1 MRYEF
6 HFPDIGEGLA
16 EGKIIELKA
25 APGDRLSQGDP
36 IAVVETDKVV
46 TEIPSPK
53 DGVLLELSIRE
64 GQVVKVGE
72 VMAVIE
78 IQPDTER
85 AALAGAPP
93 DRPTD
98 GSVSVVGRVEADRES
113 FLPPSAEGR
122 KGQPGDG
129 RPPAREAAGG
139 RVLASP
145 VARKL
150 ASATGVDLAELRG
163 SGPAGRVLVRDVT
176 EAASR
181 ASPRGSPP
189 EPVPPD
195 SPAATRSEGPQSL
208 TTHRRAIAANME
220 KSQAI
225 PSALIQDF
233 VEVDSLVNVRAEL
246 NADERPRVSYLAFII
261 RAASV
266 ALAEHPLFN
275 ATFDPKAMTYEVQ
288 GGYHI
293 GVAVDVGEGLVVPV
307 VKDAGKLTVLA
318 IQKEID
324 RLAGKARSRTLAVS
338 DLRGGTFTITNYG
351 AFAGTYG
358 RPLILPP
365 QVGILGTGRIHQEP
379 VVREGTVV
387 PSWVLPLSL
396 VFDHRLIDGVY
407 ASRFLLRFMGLISK
421 PLTLLAG

>member
-25 APGDRLSQGDP
+25 SPGDRLSQGDP

-46 TEIPSPK
+46 TDIPSPR
-53 DGVLLELSIRE
+53 DGILLEVSIRE

-72 VMAVIE
+72 VIAVIE
-78 IQPDTER
+78 VEAEAAQQNGSTE
-85 AALAGAPP
+85 AAAPGGPSPAG
-93 DRPTD
+93 
-98 GSVSVVGRVEADRES
+98 SISVVGKMDTGRES
-113 FLPPSAEGR
+113 FLPPSTET
-122 KGQPGDG
+122 KKG
-129 RPPAREAAGG
+129 RPAIQGAAGTAHEK
-139 RVLASP
+139 VLASP

-150 ASATGVDLAELRG
+150 ASATGVDLTEVRG
-163 SGPAGRVLVRDVT
+163 SGPAGRILVRDVT
-176 EAASR
+176 DAASR
-181 ASPRGSPP
+181 ASP
-189 EPVPPD
+189 
-195 SPAATRSEGPQSL
+195 PAAQGPGAAAAPVKPAGPQPLS
-208 TTHRRAIAANME
+208 THRLTIAANME

-225 PSALIQDF
+225 PSALIQDS
-233 VEVDSLVNVRAEL
+233 VEVDSLVSVRADL
-246 NADERPRVSYLAFII
+246 NADAEPRVSYLAFIL
-261 RAASV
+261 RAAAI

-275 ATFDPKAMTYEVQ
+275 ASFDPQAMTYEVH
-288 GGYHI
+288 GGYPI

-307 VKDAGKLTVLA
+307 VRDAGKLSVLA

-324 RLAGKARSRTLAVS
+324 RLAGKARSRALAVS

-379 VVREGTVV
+379 VVRNGAVV

-407 ASRFLLRFMGLISK
+407 ASRFLLRFMGLVSK